1 LQDIPSAFAVDVKAE
16 IEYIIHL
23 KKKRIEDA
31 KEGGI
36 QDILAFR
43 GRILRLYPDK
53 SITQNYILNIQRI
66 LNIFVSFFDMEM
78 DEGETYIELEAR
90 YLREKILRSPAAYRE
105 DLLGLTDEEK
115 LIELSSMFVKEEVYL
130 DP

>member
-1 LQDIPSAFAVDVKAE
+1 M
-16 IEYIIHL
+16 
-23 KKKRIEDA
+23 
-31 KEGGI
+31 
-36 QDILAFR
+36 
-43 GRILRLYPDK
+43 
-53 SITQNYILNIQRI
+53 QRI
-66 LNIFVSFFDMEM
+66 LNICVSFFDMEM

-105 DLLGLTDEEK
+105 DLFGLTDEEK